1 MAPHM
6 GIKENPNCKTEIE
19 ELERG
24 CVLTASLEQEVVGS
38 SEADSL
44 LGVITNAF
52 SSSLDNFVKSNK
64 ITAKQKAVVLPGS
77 VWIGDANDG
86 GARKRERQ
94 DTAPSEQH
102 RKRECISW
110 EVVTC
115 AADHDGYLWRKYGEK
130 KINNSQFSRCYYR
143 CSYYREKNCK
153 AVKQVQRQNNSDPP
167 MYRVTYFYEHTCD
180 IHADI
185 SNMPA
190 ISYPK
195 LLDFTMKTPSPS
207 CFSTTSSGNVEEKR
221 EKGFDTCIQVRVPNQ
236 VPKMEF
242 GSTFGDKFVPSGEN
256 PSADSDI
263 EIDHDID
270 FGSIWFDSTDSG
282 FCLD

>member
-1 MAPHM
+1 M
-6 GIKENPNCKTEIE
+6 GIKETPNCKTEIE

-24 CVLTASLEQEVVGS
+24 CVTALLEQEVVGS
-38 SEADSL
+38 SETDSL
-44 LGVITNAF
+44 LGEITNAF
-52 SSSLDNFVKSNK
+52 SSSLDNFVAPNK
-64 ITAKQKAVVLPGS
+64 NSSKQKVVVPSGS
-77 VWIGDANDG
+77 VWTGVANDG
-86 GARKRERQ
+86 GARKRERHV
-94 DTAPSEQH
+94 TAPSEQH
-102 RKRECISW
+102 RKRGCISW

-153 AVKQVQRQNNSDPP
+153 AVKQVQRQNYSDPP

-180 IHADI
+180 VHTDI
-185 SNMPA
+185 SNIPA

-195 LLDFTMKTPSPS
+195 MLDFTVKNPSPS
-207 CFSTTSSGNVEEKR
+207 CFSTSLSESMEEKSL
-221 EKGFDTCIQVRVPNQ
+221 KVFDTCNQGPKQ

-242 GSTFGDKFVPSGEN
+242 GSTSMDKFVPSGEN
-256 PSADSDI
+256 PSVDSDV
-263 EIDHDID
+263 EIDQDID